1 MIASREKRE
10 INRNDHLIGSKPQ
23 AQPNLVLKVP
33 CKGAGDNRPFVA
45 EDNTLIERSAQRD
58 YGDDRICAAQG
69 SGEFLQAIQIRGIR
83 RTVRG
88 NQTKSTDYA
97 QREKCATKV
106 MESAQT
112 NSDITT
118 ALITSNPPCRPTPQ
132 PYSALAT

>member
-69 SGEFLQAIQIRGIR
+69 SGEFLQANINR
-83 RTVRG
+83 RRATETSLTV
-88 NQTKSTDYA
+88 SLYA
-97 QREKCATKV
+97 RSGRVIPLA
-106 MESAQT
+106 
-112 NSDITT
+112 SDIEKPS
-118 ALITSNPPCRPTPQ
+118 TSSPF
-132 PYSALAT
+132 LAGNMGK